1 MNFSIKQILLL
12 LMLLL
17 APALSFSQ
25 QARFDEA
32 NFLLGQN
39 EYRQALDIYK
49 TVADDGFESGALWYN
64 MGTIYTTLDSLGMAK
79 YYFLQAREFDETRN
93 EANEALQYVNERF
106 DRRSAVLPQ
115 LPWDR
120 FFNYLTDRLGPD
132 LLFIIAFIFLYGG
145 TTGMITSWFYSV
157 KSVLFRYTGMGL
169 LIFSGLIFGA
179 AFYTDYL
186 ENRYLTGVITV
197 DEQTVYQQPDPNSS
211 VISTAY
217 EGYMMR
223 VDASLSSTAEEWS
236 YVRLENGMFGWV
248 RNNAMNV
255 F

>member
-1 MNFSIKQILLL
+1 MKLSFLPVLLLILLS
-12 LMLLL
+12 
-17 APALSFSQ
+17 PALAFSQ

-32 NFLLGQN
+32 NFLLSQN
-39 EYRQALDIYK
+39 EYYQALDIYK
-49 TVADDGFESGALWYN
+49 TIADDGFESGALWYN

-79 YYFLQAREFDETRN
+79 YYFLQAREFDETKN

-120 FFNYLTDRLGPD
+120 FFNYLTDRVGPD
-132 LLFIIAFIFLYGG
+132 LLFILAFIFLYGG
-145 TTGMITSWFYSV
+145 TTGLITSWFLTARS
-157 KSVLFRYTGMGL
+157 KWIRNTGFSMLVLSGL
-169 LIFSGLIFGA
+169 LFST

-186 ENRYLTGVITV
+186 ESRYLTGVIIV
-197 DEQTVYQQPDPNSS
+197 DEQTVYQQPDLNAA

-217 EGYMMR
+217 EGYTLR
-223 VDASLSSTAEEWS
+223 VDAYEGATEEDWS
-236 YVRLENGMFGWV
+236 YVRLENGMYGWI
-248 RNNAMNV
+248 RDSAMKV